1 MSKVLSD
8 FFIKKAKN
16 ELREDESRKLQSF
29 EIVKEWILKHP
40 FITDLDPEILTL
52 EIFLPFLRVKKFSMD
67 KVYESIEKTLLFI
80 KRHDNWSNFHGENLQ
95 RALDLYDTGYIIV
108 SKEHDSEGR
117 RIIVCNHE
125 MDLTKFNA
133 DDVFRLV
140 VLLFSTLYNDEEAQ
154 IGGVIYISDARAA
167 NINYVTSFSLKSFF
181 QFVTQLKSSPIRLK
195 NIIAVGMPTFANQL
209 MNIAKLAFSEKI
221 KNRLMFMDSISDLPN
236 EVDVSILSE
245 EYGGKFATAEL
256 IENFKP
262 KLIANANF
270 MNEFIKK
277 IEIDFS
283 KVGDKDFDETEMLGT
298 FRKLEID

>member
-1 MSKVLSD
+1 
-8 FFIKKAKN
+8 
-16 ELREDESRKLQSF
+16 
-29 EIVKEWILKHP
+29 
-40 FITDLDPEILTL
+40 
-52 EIFLPFLRVKKFSMD
+52 MD

-80 KRHDNWSNFHGENLQ
+80 KRHKNWTDFHGENLQ

-117 RIIVCNHE
+117 KIIVCNHE

-167 NINYVTSFSLKSFF
+167 NINYVTSFTLKSFF
-181 QFVTQLKSSPIRLK
+181 QFATQLKSSPIRLK
-195 NIIAVGMPTFANQL
+195 NIVAVGMPPFANQL

-221 KNRLMFMDSISDLPN
+221 RNRLMFIDGISELSN
-236 EVDVSILSE
+236 QVDVSILSQ
-245 EYGGKFATAEL
+245 EYGGKFTAAEL
-256 IENFKP
+256 IEDFKP

-270 MNEFIKK
+270 MKEFIEKF
-277 IEIDFS
+277 DMNFS
-283 KVGDKDFDETEMLGT
+283 NVGDKDFDEAEMLGT

>member
-80 KRHDNWSNFHGENLQ
+80 KRHDNWSNFH
-95 RALDLYDTGYIIV
+95 
-108 SKEHDSEGR
+108 EHDSEGR